1 MHRTALASLAII
13 VATLSTSC
21 SKTDS
26 TAVEFADIVFVG
38 DHIVSVDPA
47 TENANGV
54 AVRGERIVEVGT
66 RQSVEALVGPD
77 TRLVELGSRALLPG
91 FIDSH
96 GHVSFAAAVVN
107 MANLAPPPVGPVESM
122 NDLLQALRD
131 YANDPDNA
139 DRPWLVGFGYDDS
152 LILENRHPTRK
163 DLDEVSSTRPIFLL
177 HVSGHLAATNS
188 RGLEALSI
196 DASSKDPE
204 GGIIRREPGSQH
216 PNGVLE
222 ESAAFG
228 PMMRIM
234 APASPQEFSENIRK
248 ALALYASHGITTA
261 QDGAASAE
269 AIQGFRALSAVA
281 PFPIDVAAFRHSKDM
296 AEDDYA
302 AISIDEA
309 YANGFRLAGVK
320 FSLDGSPQGR
330 TAWMSKPYLEGPPN
344 SNPDYRAYP
353 TVNPENYKAQ
363 AATLLKRGIPLL
375 VHTNGDAAI
384 DLLLDSVAAAFP
396 ESTPDHRT
404 VAIHAQLMRDDQIDR
419 AAQLG
424 VVPSFFSA
432 HSFFW
437 GDWHQKS
444 FGEQR
449 GKNISPTGSAL
460 KADLRF
466 TVHNDAPVVPP
477 DMMRLLW
484 ATVNRQSRSG
494 VTIGEHQKIS
504 VADALAAA
512 TINGAY
518 AYFEEDNKGSITTGK
533 IADLIIVSANPLEVA
548 ANDIK
553 DLKVVETFSHGS
565 SVFSRD
571 TD

>member
-1 MHRTALASLAII
+1 MHRTAFASLII
-13 VATLSTSC
+13 LAVILGTSC
-21 SKTDS
+21 GKTDS

-47 TENANGV
+47 TENASGV
-54 AVRGERIVEVGT
+54 AVRDEKIIEVGT
-66 RQSVEALVGPD
+66 RQAVEALVGPD
-77 TRLVELGSRALLPG
+77 TRLVELGSKALLPG

-152 LILENRHPTRK
+152 LILEKRHPARR

-188 RGLEALSI
+188 RGLEALNI
-196 DASSKDPE
+196 DATSKDPE
-204 GGIIRREPGSQH
+204 GGIIRREPKGQE

-222 ESAAFG
+222 ETAAFG
-228 PMMRIM
+228 PMMQIM
-234 APASPQEFSENIRK
+234 TPASPREFAENIRK

-261 QDGAASAE
+261 QDGAASPE
-269 AIQGFRALSAVA
+269 AIQGFRALSAAA
-281 PFPIDVAAFRHSKDM
+281 PFPIDVAAYRQAKSM
-296 AEDDYA
+296 AEDDYSN
-302 AISIDEA
+302 IKIDET

-330 TAWMSKPYLEGPPN
+330 TAWMSEPYQEGPPN

-353 TVNPENYKAQ
+353 TVNPERYSGQ
-363 AATLLKRGIPLL
+363 AAILLNRGVPLL

-396 ESTPDHRT
+396 ESMPDHRT
-404 VAIHAQLMRDDQIDR
+404 VAIHAQLMRDDQVDK

-424 VVPSFFSA
+424 VIPSFFSA

-460 KADLRF
+460 KADLLF
-466 TVHNDAPVVPP
+466 TIHNDAPVVPP

-494 VTIGEHQKIS
+494 ATIGEHQKIS
-504 VADALAAA
+504 IADALAAA

-518 AYFEEDNKGSITTGK
+518 AYFEEDNKGSITKGK
-533 IADLIIVSANPLEVA
+533 VADLIIVSANPLEVA
-548 ANDIK
+548 SSDIK
-553 DLKVVETFSHGS
+553 DLKVLETFSHGR
-565 SVFSRD
+565 SVFLRE